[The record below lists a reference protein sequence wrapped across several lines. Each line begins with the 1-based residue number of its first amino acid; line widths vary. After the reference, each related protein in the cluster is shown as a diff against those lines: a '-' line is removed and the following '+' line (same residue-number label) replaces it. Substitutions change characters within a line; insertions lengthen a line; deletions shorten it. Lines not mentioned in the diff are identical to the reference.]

1 MCAKSKMGGD
11 TKGEEGTTI
20 VATRQRAPGPVGSL
34 KEIEKGDGY
43 YMIVTI
49 FHIFLFLLRYVMISW
64 RKPSERPQCV
74 DNYDY
79 RVTGGELTCE
89 RHPTPQKVLHDQ
101 VHDHDLQDHQ
111 VPQRA
116 SQSRK
121 QDDDV
126 VTFKLDCL
134 KCDERYTFEV
144 WYVDKEDNM

>member
-1 MCAKSKMGGD
+1 
-11 TKGEEGTTI
+11 
-20 VATRQRAPGPVGSL
+20 
-34 KEIEKGDGY
+34 
-43 YMIVTI
+43 MIVTI
-49 FHIFLFLLRYVMISW
+49 FSLFHFLLRYVMISW

-89 RHPTPQKVLHDQ
+89 RHPTSHKVLHDQ
-101 VHDHDLQDHQ
+101 VDDHDLQDHQ